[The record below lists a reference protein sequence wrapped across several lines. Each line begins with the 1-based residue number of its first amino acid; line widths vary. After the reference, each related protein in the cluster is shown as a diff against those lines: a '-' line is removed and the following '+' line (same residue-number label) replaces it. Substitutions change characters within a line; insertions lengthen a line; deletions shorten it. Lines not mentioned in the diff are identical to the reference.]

1 MGKLGWAFPSGD
13 LPTSE
18 VLGGPEASG
27 DLAAQK
33 LFGGNS
39 DELVI
44 KPNSVTEV
52 DQFANGESQ
61 IKETEY
67 PSDFATLLGEEL
79 CKGSGSG
86 DEEEC
91 LIRRIISEAHLDYIY
106 TQRHKP

>member
-1 MGKLGWAFPSGD
+1 MIYIMKKGFHSSALLLLFLFLLLSSSTLSIARNIA
-13 LPTSE
+13 
-18 VLGGPEASG
+18 AS
-27 DLAAQK
+27 K
-33 LFGGNS
+33 
-39 DELVI
+39 
-44 KPNSVTEV
+44 EV